1 MNETHLNLLF
11 DIIGTIGVVVILY
24 AYFMVQTE
32 RLSSQQLSF
41 PILNLIGA
49 ILLLISLM
57 WSWNTPSVI
66 IEIAW
71 ISISLYGI
79 YRILKEPK
87 DAEK

>member
-1 MNETHLNLLF
+1 MDILF
-11 DIIGTIGVVVILY
+11 DSIGIVGVATILY

-32 RLSSQQLSF
+32 RLSSQQLAF

-57 WSWNTPSVI
+57 RSWNTPSVI

-71 ISISLYGI
+71 ISISIYGI
-79 YRILKEPK
+79 YRILKERK